1 MPRRQRPCIMEI
13 KEEWNSELLWWLNRP
28 DMSIR
33 KHPAKLSLFDRA
45 RFPRFFRSSFRL
57 HFKNFLSFLNVYF
70 YGEVLTRVCW
80 QKPKGLGLTCLFG
93 KGWGIDV
100 NGQSWQIPPIGPPI
114 SLCDAS
120 WSPWRYDVFGAN
132 QHLSKGWRPG
142 WLPLDGNPAPVWSYH
157 DKGESSRL
165 QALLHI
171 LQLRRRTKDQDLF
184 QVQERGIHHGRS
196 DSGHLHWRW
205 KGGCDGFY
213 AQASTASSVFAGM
226 PNHIFCWPITLWK
239 G

>member
-1 MPRRQRPCIMEI
+1 MYDGF
-13 KEEWNSELLWWLNRP
+13 W
-28 DMSIR
+28 
-33 KHPAKLSLFDRA
+33 
-45 RFPRFFRSSFRL
+45 
-57 HFKNFLSFLNVYF
+57 HFKSWKLCIYRGLWALCFV
-70 YGEVLTRVCW
+70 GWKW

-184 QVQERGIHHGRS
+184 QVQKRGIHHGRS
-196 DSGHLHWRW
+196 DSGHLHRRW
-205 KGGCDGFY
+205 KGGYKGFC
-213 AQASTASSVFAGM
+213 AQASTASSIFAGM
-226 PNHIFCWPITLWK
+226 LSCNPSYLLLTHHWLKITHKDSHLTTLRITSDVDLPR
-239 G
+239 